1 MPKRIGDVTRL
12 TLPLSTRLFNFA
24 HYRKLMGL
32 SAYQLAKDLGAGG
45 RCVTGGLR
53 RRAAGMTSHN

>member
-12 TLPLSTRLFNFA
+12 ILPLSARLFNFA

-32 SAYQLAKDLGAGG
+32 SACRLAKCLRAGG
-45 RCVTGGLR
+45 RCVTGGFAPSSSR
-53 RRAAGMTSHN
+53 HNI